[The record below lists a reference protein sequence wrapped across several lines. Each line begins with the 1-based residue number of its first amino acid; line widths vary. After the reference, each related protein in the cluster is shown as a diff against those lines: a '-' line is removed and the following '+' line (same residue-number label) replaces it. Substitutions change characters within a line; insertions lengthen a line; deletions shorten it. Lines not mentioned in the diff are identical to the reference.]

1 MLNLDNQNL
10 YFSYHY
16 RRVHYAIF
24 NQKYSINLL
33 LSQCLRAAYIQPL
46 RHNRQRATTS
56 KANTKAKRRQ
66 NQQRKQLSSPT
77 DGGLLS
83 GQSIDQWLTICCHS
97 SPALDTF
104 SVFAI
109 NKCTMCSSDRMSPQV
124 DCYYKTISW

>member
-10 YFSYHY
+10 YFFYHY
-16 RRVHYAIF
+16 RRVQYAIF
-24 NQKYSINLL
+24 NQKYSINLI

-77 DGGLLS
+77 DGAQQERPINRSMTNDLL
-83 GQSIDQWLTICCHS
+83 
-97 SPALDTF
+97 
-104 SVFAI
+104 
-109 NKCTMCSSDRMSPQV
+109 PQLPR
-124 DCYYKTISW
+124 T